1 MSLMFDSKFNLWIIS
16 KVFFIFV
23 FFRDV
28 LHEEVL
34 LKAKFGLYTDDM
46 LRILFILGD
55 FCIIVIGELNFGRTF
70 KDEKIIFFIFLLI
83 FNL

>member
-23 FFRDV
+23 IFRDV
-28 LHEEVL
+28 LHEELL
-34 LKAKFGLYTDDM
+34 LKAKSDLFIDDM
-46 LRILFILGD
+46 LRILFILGV
-55 FCIIVIGELNFGRTF
+55 FCINVICVFNFGRTF